1 MARSMIMQWR
11 IRENLW
17 LKVET
22 SFFPTNHGRIPR
34 ALGRRTLRC
43 CMSSLPWSSRS
54 MCLSSGRWQYNYTYI
69 IYIFLKWYT
78 FLQQYNC
85 NRPPV
90 LAWWRWLSTFE
101 KHIFSTSLSCLE
113 SWAPPQ
119 KLTPKGWWRAP
130 FWWRRNCRSCGEL
143 NKIFGWARSAR
154 YSNTTSRENH
164 CYII

>member
-54 MCLSSGRWQYNYTYI
+54 MCLSSGQWQYNYTYI
-69 IYIFLKWYT
+69 IYIYIFKMIYISAT
-78 FLQQYNC
+78 IQLQQTSC
-85 NRPPV
+85 PRMVAVIVHLRKTHFFHKPFMSGI
-90 LAWWRWLSTFE
+90 LSSSPKADPKGLME
-101 KHIFSTSLSCLE
+101 GAILMKEL
-113 SWAPPQ
+113 Q
-119 KLTPKGWWRAP
+119 KLWWAKQDLRMGQKRA
-130 FWWRRNCRSCGEL
+130 
-143 NKIFGWARSAR
+143 IF
-154 YSNTTSRENH
+154 
-164 CYII
+164 

>member
-54 MCLSSGRWQYNYTYI
+54 MCLSSGQWQYNYTYI
-69 IYIFLKWYT
+69 TYIYIYIYFFLKKNDIH
-78 FLQQYNC
+78 FC
-85 NRPPV
+85 N
-90 LAWWRWLSTFE
+90 
-101 KHIFSTSLSCLE
+101 
-113 SWAPPQ
+113 
-119 KLTPKGWWRAP
+119 
-130 FWWRRNCRSCGEL
+130 
-143 NKIFGWARSAR
+143 
-154 YSNTTSRENH
+154 NTTATDLLSSHGGGDCPPSKNTFFPQAFHVWNPELLPKSWPQRADGGRHFDDEG
-164 CYII
+164 IAEVVVS